1 MRGSRFLLDSLINL
15 LNMKEQ
21 AEIEGKLERIVIIE
35 EIFSER
41 LRELT
46 DLVSKGGD

>member
-1 MRGSRFLLDSLINL
+1 MRDSSFLLDSLTTL

>member
-1 MRGSRFLLDSLINL
+1 MRDSRFLLDILTTL

-35 EIFSER
+35 EIFFRAIE
-41 LRELT
+41 
-46 DLVSKGGD
+46 GIN